1 MEREWN
7 KAKPQQIVYDIT
19 KEKFHKFPEDNT
31 FCKVIEQSRYL
42 EKEQN
47 NIALSINANEIICI
61 SPHYVKMQHIS
72 KYI

>member
-19 KEKFHKFPEDNT
+19 KEKFHKSLEDNT
-31 FCKVIEQSRYL
+31 FCKVIEKYEGLQR
-42 EKEQN
+42 EQN

-61 SPHYVKMQHIS
+61 NPRYVKMQHIS